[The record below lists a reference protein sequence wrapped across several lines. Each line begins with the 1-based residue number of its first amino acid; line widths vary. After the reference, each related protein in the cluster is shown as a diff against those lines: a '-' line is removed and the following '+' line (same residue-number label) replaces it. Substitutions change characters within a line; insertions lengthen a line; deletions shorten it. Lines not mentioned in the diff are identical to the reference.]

1 MFSRRTF
8 ENRFLNKADFI
19 LILDVLSTAI
29 TNAKS
34 VLNITRRDAT
44 TMLLAAGKSTTC
56 ENKTKASPSLAPNPT
71 GGNIDNH
78 PTVRLMPHAPA
89 MTAILLTVKSEKDAA
104 IRTIKTSCI
113 KA

>member
-1 MFSRRTF
+1 MD
-8 ENRFLNKADFI
+8 EADFI
-19 LILDVLSTAI
+19 LILDILSTAM

-44 TMLLAAGKSTTC
+44 TMLLAADKSITC
-56 ENKTKASPSLAPNPT
+56 ENKTNASPSLAPNPT
-71 GGNIDNH
+71 GGKIDNQ

-104 IRTIKTSCI
+104 IRIIKTSCI